1 MPVANGRRVAV
12 IAGCRTPFCKSGT
25 TLKDVRAVDLARFV
39 ARELLERTNLDG
51 ADVNA
56 VIFGQVVPSALVPN
70 VAREVSLLP
79 QFPKEIPAYS
89 LNRACASSGQAVAN
103 AYDEIVL
110 GDAEVVLA
118 GGVESLSDIPILA
131 SRRLADILMEAS
143 KAKSFG
149 ARLRTL
155 SRIRPRDLVPVSPAI
170 AEPSTGETM
179 GQSAEKMAKE
189 NHISRAAQDRWA
201 LRSHELA
208 ARGTDDGRITAEIV
222 PWFGPGGR
230 AGDGVVTQDNGVR
243 RDTSLEQMAKLKPV
257 FDRRYGSVTAANS
270 SPLTD
275 GASAVLVMSDSA
287 ARALGYTPLAYV
299 RSYAVAAVDP
309 GWQLLQA
316 PIFAVP
322 KALERAGIQWK
333 ELGVIEVHEAFAA
346 QVLSNLQGWAAKG
359 WEINEDIINVMGGS
373 IAIGHPFGATGT
385 RLVTTLANE
394 MARRDVQF
402 GLLSICAQGG
412 MGLAM
417 VWSAADGSGRGAHLG
432 ARRRRHRRRHFRLEE
447 RAGQQ
452 AFGRGEAGPARDV
465 RRVGA
470 RRRRAGRRLLLVEAR
485 ELHRGGRHR
494 GVRPAHHRRGSRAAL
509 GRGPGNAGPG
519 GALPQTDRRRDSRRV
534 PRRRTRVRPRLRV
547 PRGLRSPP
555 DPARPPGSAAR
566 HSPGGGR
573 LPAAPPVD
581 WRPRGARHH
590 PRGQGR
596 RRQEGVPFGHRGR
609 AGSSRHPQGRHH
621 RRGATH
627 GRRLAPAS
635 QAAGRVPRMA
645 ARRQPTGPGLG
656 LPSRAE
662 AGTRADAR
670 QLSRAPRRVG
680 GGGAWAETRHGGGS
694 EARGAAVRAARRH

>member
-1 MPVANGRRVAV
+1 MPGADGRRVAV

-25 TLKDVRAVDLARFV
+25 VLKDARAVDLARFV

-110 GDAEVVLA
+110 GDADVVLA

-131 SRRLADILMEAS
+131 SRRLADILVEAS
-143 KAKSFG
+143 KAKSLG

-189 NHISRAAQDRWA
+189 NHIARAAQDRWA

-208 ARGTDDGRITAEIV
+208 ARGTDDGRIPAEIV
-222 PWFGPGGR
+222 PWFPPPRGGR
-230 AGDGVVTQDNGVR
+230 AGDGVVTQDNGIR
-243 RDTSLEQMAKLKPV
+243 RDTSLEQMGKLKPV

-322 KALERAGIQWK
+322 KALERAGIEWK
-333 ELGVIEVHEAFAA
+333 DLGLVEVHEAFAA
-346 QVLSNLQGWAAKG
+346 QVLSNLQGWAAKS

-394 MARRDVQF
+394 MTRRDVQF

-412 MGLAM
+412 MGFAM
-417 VWSAADGSGRGAHLG
+417 VLE
-432 ARRRRHRRRHFRLEE
+432 RR
-447 RAGQQ
+447 
-452 AFGRGEAGPARDV
+452 
-465 RRVGA
+465 
-470 RRRRAGRRLLLVEAR
+470 
-485 ELHRGGRHR
+485 
-494 GVRPAHHRRGSRAAL
+494 
-509 GRGPGNAGPG
+509 
-519 GALPQTDRRRDSRRV
+519 
-534 PRRRTRVRPRLRV
+534 
-547 PRGLRSPP
+547 
-555 DPARPPGSAAR
+555 
-566 HSPGGGR
+566 
-573 LPAAPPVD
+573 
-581 WRPRGARHH
+581 
-590 PRGQGR
+590 
-596 RRQEGVPFGHRGR
+596 
-609 AGSSRHPQGRHH
+609 
-621 RRGATH
+621 
-627 GRRLAPAS
+627 
-635 QAAGRVPRMA
+635 
-645 ARRQPTGPGLG
+645 
-656 LPSRAE
+656 
-662 AGTRADAR
+662 
-670 QLSRAPRRVG
+670 
-680 GGGAWAETRHGGGS
+680 
-694 EARGAAVRAARRH
+694 